1 MRAEQSRAEQSRAE
15 QSRAEQSRADNIDIL
30 KAICAFLIVC
40 IHTPFPDEAGAYF
53 TTITRI
59 AVPIFFMITGYFYSD
74 TAARHKEKHQIKKIF
89 YLVVGANI
97 LYLIWN
103 ITLDVMRGDSVIS
116 YMQSIFTGKNILK
129 FLTLNESP
137 LAGHLWYLGAILYVL
152 VIVLL
157 MDKFNCRKILYYLIP
172 ILLIADLTFGKYS
185 LLIFHREFPY
195 ILVRNF
201 LCVGI
206 PYFCIGNLIREKRC
220 SEKWNRKMLQV
231 LIVVFT
237 ITSLAERFAL
247 VNAGL
252 NATRD
257 HYLSTT
263 FLAICLF
270 VYTLKSNWHNKE
282 LAVIGRKYSTWLY
295 IIHPIFITAFSM
307 VVGKLGIKSIYRYV
321 APIVVYCATLVFLI
335 IIQKVKIVTKSK

>member
-1 MRAEQSRAEQSRAE
+1 MAVEANILFFIWNIA
-15 QSRAEQSRADNIDIL
+15 IDIL
-30 KAICAFLIVC
+30 RREDI
-40 IHTPFPDEAGAYF
+40 
-53 TTITRI
+53 
-59 AVPIFFMITGYFYSD
+59 
-74 TAARHKEKHQIKKIF
+74 
-89 YLVVGANI
+89 
-97 LYLIWN
+97 
-103 ITLDVMRGDSVIS
+103 IS
-116 YMQSIFTGKNILK
+116 HIQSIFTGKNLLE
-129 FLTLNESP
+129 FLALNESP

-157 MDKFNCRKILYYLIP
+157 SDRFNCKKVLYYLTP
-172 ILLIADLTFGKYS
+172 VLLIVDLIFGKYS

-231 LIVVFT
+231 LIVVFM

-252 NATRD
+252 NAARD

-270 VYTLKSNWHNKE
+270 VYTLKSNWYNKG

-295 IIHPIFITAFSM
+295 IIHPIFITAFSK
-307 VVGKLGIKSIYRYV
+307 VAGKLGIKSIYRCV
-321 APIVVYCATLVFLI
+321 APIVVYCATLIFLI
-335 IIQKVKIVTKSK
+335 VLQKFKIAIRRK